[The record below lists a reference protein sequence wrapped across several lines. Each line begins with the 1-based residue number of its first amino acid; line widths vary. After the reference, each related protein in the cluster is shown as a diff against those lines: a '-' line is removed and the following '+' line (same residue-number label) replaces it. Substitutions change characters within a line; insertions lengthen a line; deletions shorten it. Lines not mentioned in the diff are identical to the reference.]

1 MATLPTVEMP
11 ALQAAYNSLTRQT
24 DPPTITQEI
33 FPLQIPRPKILSDYA
48 RKYGLS
54 PSRESFHNQLFPID
68 SIFQK
73 SLFSPVPAFE
83 ATVPFNER
91 HRGQVI
97 DGIQRL
103 RMRGLSSGKLQTNDI
118 VTGRRLAPST
128 LNCPIYPLLSRERWV
143 SNSPGLVVYPLMDPS
158 GNGVKLGEW
167 AGNDDIAWNTFETF
181 AVFDAMLLGNE
192 EELDPNRFPS
202 TTLLQNVGSKPAW
215 HKVFHPRKPLPQN
228 AAECKAEK
236 EALEQ
241 WPSLQNLYWSFSP
254 KNFTHDGTRLPADI
268 SQSGN
273 TTWLP
278 SVNSLAIFICYERL
292 ALLLRNDLSDA
303 DRLGLQFNIA
313 ETMVHEMVHA
323 YGMAKRHRKQVL
335 GGGPVTAPEQLEPYF
350 MDELCAE
357 LGGSME
363 TAVFG
368 GIVHELTYKSFGVPL
383 GSILIRPPQPGLTS
397 LPAAELLARSN
408 FQEGGYN
415 IAQGVENIISL
426 LEQTIK
432 KSGEI
437 LAAIRNLDSTSEDF
451 TSAVA
456 DSQEYARGLRTL
468 LEFLEIELTPLLGNV
483 RDQADTDWPA
493 PLDEFSGAGAR
504 LIEDRLEVASLAV
517 TQLWNLQ
524 TRNAALPEG
533 IAPADERSLATQDEA
548 AYVRLAEAAAINC
561 DKVISSMGASLL
573 VRCWARILNAYN
585 STASL
590 ESRLAEAERAV
601 ETLKLSATPP
611 GREQE
616 QKNVLSS
623 GEVILDR
630 LRIQAQ
636 IGGRPQLGEV
646 YMQNI

>member
-1 MATLPTVEMP
+1 MP

-313 ETMVHEMVHA
+313 ETVVHEMVHA
-323 YGMAKRHRKQVL
+323 YGMAKRPLQLQKKTSIGQSKQAITSPFISQISGTFQCGVSQAFGQERQKRKTGQ
-335 GGGPVTAPEQLEPYF
+335 
-350 MDELCAE
+350 
-357 LGGSME
+357 SW
-363 TAVFG
+363 
-368 GIVHELTYKSFGVPL
+368 I
-383 GSILIRPPQPGLTS
+383 
-397 LPAAELLARSN
+397 AELLARSN
-408 FQEGGYN
+408 VQEGGYN
-415 IAQGVENIISL
+415 IAQGLENIMSL

-493 PLDEFSGAGAR
+493 PLDEFSGTGAR